1 MSEKIVEQMVLN
13 LSNPANEYGRNNL
26 RDLVLVLHESGKTP
40 DTIYNV
46 LYMIGVDKQKAY
58 EAIEMYIPKTKIEE
72 NTKMGLKEKLEASKE
87 ILNNLDKLSAE
98 DDSLKKVAKELSE
111 DITMMIGKEK
121 AKLKNALDI
130 KNTPSSISSIKEGFK
145 LKMIPSKELREK
157 IRLEVTE
164 VLSEYPYRDYYSEF
178 KVDRE
183 RFKEIQDGTQAWV
196 DVCTDSI
203 LTLISQQ
210 QVEAVKDIDSMLVE
224 LWNFFALERDHH
236 GKQRAC
242 GGIPSLS

>member
-121 AKLKNALDI
+121 AKLKNDKA
-130 KNTPSSISSIKEGFK
+130 KNTEVKLNLKGKLSSLKSITENLGNNFSASSLKSIVEKYMKIVNSPAYTQVAIAKGLVFETRDYMWIEPVSVIINEIASILESNKVSIQIEEAYGK
-145 LKMIPSKELREK
+145 LKSSNRNQYFSSAFPV
-157 IRLEVTE
+157 LEDLM
-164 VLSEYPYRDYYSEF
+164 LS
-178 KVDRE
+178 
-183 RFKEIQDGTQAWV
+183 
-196 DVCTDSI
+196 
-203 LTLISQQ
+203 
-210 QVEAVKDIDSMLVE
+210 
-224 LWNFFALERDHH
+224 
-236 GKQRAC
+236 
-242 GGIPSLS
+242 